1 MKEAKNIDI
10 EKLFIESKGAPI
22 AINGKEIVG
31 LDRFKMISKKMR
43 FNLILLETNSQW
55 KQGFVLKTKGTFKI
69 EGRPMIENV
78 IVFWE
83 DTMPQNIEVTVDSKD
98 KTLLIYN
105 VWDVGDGVMHY
116 WHNGAAIEVKQE
128 NENKRIYHC
137 NDGYPDLDFN
147 DLIFSI
153 SW

>member
-1 MKEAKNIDI
+1 MEAKNIDI
-10 EKLFIESKGAPI
+10 EKLFIESKGASI
-22 AINGKEIVG
+22 EINGKEIIG
-31 LDRFKMISKKMR
+31 LDRFKMLSKKMR
-43 FNLILLETNSQW
+43 FNLTLLETNSKW
-55 KQGFVLKTKGTFKI
+55 KQGFVLKTKGTFNIKGLPI
-69 EGRPMIENV
+69 IKNV

-83 DTMPQNIEVTVDSKD
+83 DTMPQNVEVMVDSKD
-98 KTLLIYN
+98 KNLLIYN

-128 NENKRIYHC
+128 NENERIYYC